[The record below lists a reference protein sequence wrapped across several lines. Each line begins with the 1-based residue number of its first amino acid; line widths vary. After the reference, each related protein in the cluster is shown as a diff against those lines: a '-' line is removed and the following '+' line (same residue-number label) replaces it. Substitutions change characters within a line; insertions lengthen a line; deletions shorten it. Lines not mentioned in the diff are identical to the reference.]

1 MIPCPY
7 VESYSDEKGHQFLH
21 EPWILSL
28 SKSVETFFR
37 VSISDMPTIK
47 YWQNLESMMD

>member
-1 MIPCPY
+1 MIPLPY

-37 VSISDMPTIK
+37 VSISGNSYTKDRK
-47 YWQNLESMMD
+47 SVV